1 MANAHDD
8 KVLDK
13 FCNVVGGW
21 VHMGIYDERLGD
33 LAWDIQTLVC
43 SHCDENDDSL
53 VEEVVEVHNDDIF
66 EEEEGEEDIVE
77 WEEDIE
83 VVGEVHNAH
92 TWGDVHTVLY
102 HI

>member
-1 MANAHDD
+1 M
-8 KVLDK
+8 
-13 FCNVVGGW
+13 
-21 VHMGIYDERLGD
+21 
-33 LAWDIQTLVC
+33 VC

-53 VEEVVEVHNDDIF
+53 DGCNVVEEVVEVHNDDF
-66 EEEEGEEDIVE
+66 LEEEEGEEDIVE